1 MPYSLLNWLVLISS
15 AVTLIQGQL
24 TPCDSENKCLCTPN
38 NLICSQFT
46 SFDQLQFLA
55 ANPAFTSIFLD
66 PLAPISLDSKFTLNG
81 LRLANNSRI
90 HLTKLKSLSLQA
102 NPFAQDPTMAKTL
115 KLSDSSLDFY
125 LNSEQLSSVCSLRST
140 LDLKVVPLF
149 SSFTRIELTES
160 VRYQGP
166 LCPLVFS
173 RGLIDELI
181 LSNLSGNV

>member
-1 MPYSLLNWLVLISS
+1 MPYSLLNWLILISS

-24 TPCDSENKCLCTPN
+24 LPCDSENKCLCTPN

-46 SFDQLQFLA
+46 SFDQLQFLP

-81 LRLANNSRI
+81 LHLANNSRV
-90 HLTKLKSLSLQA
+90 HLTKLKSLSFQA
-102 NPFAQDPTMAKTL
+102 NPFAQHPTIKTL
-115 KLSDSSLDFY
+115 KLSDSILDFY

-140 LDLKVVPLF
+140 LDSKVVPLF
-149 SSFTRIELTES
+149 SSFSRIELTES